1 MQPFWYKN
9 AIVYSLDVETF
20 MDSNGDGV
28 GDFRGLTD
36 RLDYLGGLGITCL
49 WLLPFYPTPNRDNG
63 YDVMDYYGID
73 PRLGTLG
80 DFVEFVHQA
89 CDRGIR
95 VIVDLVINHTS
106 IEHPWFQQARQDK
119 NSPYR
124 EYYVWTDN
132 PQPEPSLVA
141 FPTQE
146 DSIWEYDDAASEY
159 YLHHFYKEQPDLN
172 IGNPAVRE
180 EILRIMG
187 FWLELGVSG
196 FRIDAAP
203 FIIEDIGIKNC
214 SPEDLQSFL
223 QNMREFVASRHSNAI
238 LLAEA
243 NVSPEQTSVYFGD
256 GNRMQML
263 FGFLLNQH
271 LFLALARQDAN
282 ALKDGLKMLPNIPHN
297 GQWLNFVRHH
307 DELTLDRLSED
318 QQQEIFSAFAPEET
332 MQIFGRG
339 VRRRL
344 PPMVQNDRRRIEM
357 IYSLAF
363 TLPGTPLLRYGD
375 EIAMGDD
382 LSLPGRDS
390 VRTPMQWTG
399 EPNGG
404 FSSAPS
410 KALPRPVIAEGEYGY
425 QQTNVAFEQCHP
437 DSLLNWMEHLI
448 RTRRQCPE
456 FGMGSW
462 QILPTDEPAVFAHL
476 CETDHTTLLALHNL
490 GDRPCVVSLSGFEH
504 HHWVEV
510 FNDNFSL
517 TRQDEPYALPDQQ
530 TTSLPINAYGYRWF
544 RVKANHS
551 SHGNQSGIRP

>member
-1 MQPFWYKN
+1 MMNFWYKN

-20 MDSNGDGV
+20 MDSNGDGI

-89 CDRGIR
+89 RDRGIR

-106 IEHPWFQQARQDK
+106 IQHPWFQQAHKDK

-146 DSIWEYDDAASEY
+146 DSIWEYDELAGEY

-172 IGNPAVRE
+172 IGNPEVRE

-203 FIIEDIGIKNC
+203 FVIKDIGIKNT
-214 SPEDLQSFL
+214 SPEELQSFL
-223 QNMREFVASRHSNAI
+223 QQMRKFVVSRRSDAI

-243 NVSPEQTSVYFGD
+243 NVTPEQMAVYFGNGD
-256 GNRMQML
+256 RMQML

-271 LFLALARQDAN
+271 LFLALARQDAG
-282 ALKDGLKMLPNIPHN
+282 ALKDGLKMLPDIPHN

-307 DELTLDRLSED
+307 DELTLDRLSKD
-318 QQQEIFSAFAPEET
+318 QQQEIFAAFAPEEK

-339 VRRRL
+339 IRRRL
-344 PPMVQNDRRRIEM
+344 PPMVQNDRRWLEM

-363 TLPGTPLLRYGD
+363 TLPGVPLLRYGD
-375 EIAMGDD
+375 EIGMGDD

-390 VRTPMQWTG
+390 VRTPMQWSSQ
-399 EPNGG
+399 ENGG
-404 FSSAPS
+404 FSSATS
-410 KALPRPVIAEGEYGY
+410 EALPRPVIATSEYGY
-425 QQTNVAFEQCHP
+425 PHTNVAVEQRTP
-437 DSLLNWMEHLI
+437 ASLLNWMEHLI

-456 FGMGSW
+456 FGEGKW
-462 QILPTDEPAVFAHL
+462 RVLPSDDPAVFVHY
-476 CETDHTTLLALHNL
+476 CEMAQTAMLAMHNL
-490 GDRPCVVSLSGFEH
+490 SDRSCIVTLPEFEH
-504 HHWVEV
+504 YHLMEV

-517 TRQDEPYALPDQQ
+517 SRQDAHYQASEKPSH
-530 TTSLPINAYGYRWF
+530 SLPINAYGYRWF
-544 RVKANHS
+544 QVS
-551 SHGNQSGIRP
+551 SKH